1 MKDMLGDL
9 AKKTEETEF
18 YNSMPEGYEK
28 GKTKYIIV
36 TGSVISGVGKG
47 TFSSCLGS
55 MFRLFYNLD
64 VVSIKFECYLNY
76 DAGTLNPFR
85 HGEVFV
91 LDDGTECDLDLGTYE
106 RMLNKNLS
114 GNSFVTV
121 GRVFK
126 TIIDKERKGDYLGR
140 DVEFV
145 PHVTGEI
152 KNFLRNLAMKTKAD
166 VIMVEIGGTVG
177 EIQNSFYL
185 EAMRELAYE
194 EGKGS
199 VCFANVTYILEPGAL
214 GEQKS
219 KAAQLGIK
227 NLMGMGIQPD
237 IIACRAENP
246 IPDKIKEKISI
257 AANVP
262 ISRIISMHNTKNI
275 YKVPLLLKE
284 DGIDKAIFDILDF
297 KGAAKSNGELEKWK
311 ELARKVDNCK
321 KEITVGIAGK
331 YTNVYDSYI
340 SILKCLEYIGPMH
353 NVKINVKWIDATNLT
368 DENVDKELN
377 GLKGIIIPGGFGKRG
392 VEGKILCA
400 KYAREKNVPYLGLC
414 LGLQVAVIEF
424 ARNVLGIKDA
434 HSTEFEPGTAN
445 PVIHTMGE
453 QKKIKCLGGS
463 MRLGSYPAVL
473 KEGFLIHSLYGKK
486 DISERHRHRYEV
498 NPDYVDKLEEKGMI
512 FSGKSPDGMLMEFFE
527 LTGHKFM
534 VGTQAHPEFTS
545 KPLSPNP
552 MFVGF
557 VKAALNK

>member
-1 MKDMLGDL
+1 MLGSL

-18 YNSMPEGYEK
+18 YDSMPEGYEG
-28 GKTKYIIV
+28 GKTKYIVV

-55 MFRLFYNLD
+55 MLKLFHGLD
-64 VVSIKFECYLNY
+64 VVSIKFECYLNC

-91 LDDGTECDLDLGTYE
+91 LDDGTESDLDLGTYE
-106 RMLNKNLS
+106 RMLNKNLT
-114 GNSFVTV
+114 GDSFITV
-121 GRVFK
+121 GKVFK

-152 KNFLRNLAMKTKAD
+152 KNFLRRLAMKTKAD
-166 VIMVEIGGTVG
+166 IIMVEIGGTVG

-185 EAMRELAYE
+185 EAMRELSYE
-194 EGKGS
+194 EGKEN
-199 VCFANVTYILEPGAL
+199 VCFTNVTYVLEPGSL

-227 NLMGMGIQPD
+227 NLMALGIQPD

-257 AANVP
+257 SANVP
-262 ISRIISMHNTKNI
+262 VSRIISMHNTKNI
-275 YKVPLLLKE
+275 YKVPLLLKK
-284 DGIDKAIFDILDF
+284 DGIDKAIFEILDF
-297 KGAAKSNGELEKWK
+297 KKETKPNGELKKWE
-311 ELARKVDNCK
+311 ELAKKVDNCK

-340 SILKCLEYIGPMH
+340 SILKCLEYIGHMYD
-353 NVKINVKWIDATNLT
+353 VRINVKWIDTTNLT
-368 DENVDKELN
+368 EQNIDDELKGLN
-377 GLKGIIIPGGFGKRG
+377 GIIVPGGFGKRG
-392 VEGKILCA
+392 IEGKILCA
-400 KYAREKNVPYLGLC
+400 KYARENNVPYLGLC

-434 HSTEFEPGTAN
+434 HSTEIMPNTAN
-445 PVIHTMGE
+445 PVIHTMEE
-453 QKKIKCLGGS
+453 QKKIKGLGGS

-473 KEGFLIHSLYGKK
+473 KKGSLIHSLYGKEE
-486 DISERHRHRYEV
+486 ISERHRHRYEV
-498 NPDYVDKLEEKGMI
+498 NPDYIDRIEEKGLI
-512 FSGKSPDGMLMEFFE
+512 FSGKSPDGFLMEFME
-527 LTGHKFM
+527 LKGHKFM
-534 VGTQAHPEFTS
+534 CSTQSHPEFTS

-552 MFVGF
+552 LFVGF
-557 VKAALNK
+557 VKACINGK